1 MRFLLRTGLVAL
13 ACAALGCS
21 RHSTAAPAGGVI
33 IPPSKVNLK
42 RVVDLARVEQRPL
55 VYYVETVGVLEAEGV
70 TDLAAGVKGVVDEV
84 NFREGDLVEPNQKS
98 PLVKIDELTYTAA
111 LQAAE
116 AAEKRALG

>member
-1 MRFLLRTGLVAL
+1 
-13 ACAALGCS
+13 
-21 RHSTAAPAGGVI
+21 
-33 IPPSKVNLK
+33 
-42 RVVDLARVEQRPL
+42 
-55 VYYVETVGVLEAEGV
+55 GVLEAEGV

-116 AAEKRALG
+116 AAEKRAVGNQQLCRDREMRARQAGVASSEQDRREAQLNLQIADADLQSARAALDLARHNHA